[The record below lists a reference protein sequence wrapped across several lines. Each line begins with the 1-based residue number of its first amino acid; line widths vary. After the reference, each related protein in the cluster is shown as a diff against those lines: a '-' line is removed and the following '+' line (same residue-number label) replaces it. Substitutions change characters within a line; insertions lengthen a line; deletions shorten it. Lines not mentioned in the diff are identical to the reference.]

1 MTAQPTSSSTQT
13 ALYNYDILAYIFNA
27 FESRTRGSGRTAL
40 AACTLVCQTWTE
52 PASRVLWRKLD
63 SLHPLWALL
72 AGRYFPPSAK
82 RLTEFWTIVEPEEFV
97 KEIVVKEPGLWKRF
111 LKQASHIREIGTASY
126 GEAEL
131 ALIRSI
137 VHHNGGVTFL
147 PSLNI
152 LAWRHAITTDMTLL
166 MVASPSLRSL
176 ELSTARSIPRPNA
189 IMSTP
194 PNDYTPS
201 EPLFA
206 GLPAAAPYL
215 RRLVISGRQLPST
228 IVYPHVVGFTRLRE
242 LYLYNDL
249 CTVRPADLYLI
260 LKALPDLELLSM
272 QVKDFSNPPRAASS
286 TSLRELRVNG
296 TPADLAGLLSP
307 SGIDAPF
314 LTSLSL
320 NIGGEAYTA
329 SHQHCLEAL
338 ALANFAPTLRTL
350 VLATVVCDWPI
361 PADASFEHYTTLI
374 GPLMRLAQ
382 LEDVEL
388 RVLDTWLNLAD
399 EDVLAVAR
407 AWRRLRRLVL
417 SYIPTD
423 SVPDMTVLRHFAA
436 LCPDLRELVLTKVR
450 IPQVFDVPAP
460 AVAEIITTA
469 RSTKTIAESEKAVHP
484 LRKLDLRLTFATRD
498 PINTLEV
505 ARFIDA
511 LFPRLEVS
519 ATRSGR
525 ITVFTAPWEKIEA
538 EIRKMR
544 TRRSLGVQ
552 M

>member
-1 MTAQPTSSSTQT
+1 MTAQPIGFSTQT
-13 ALYNYDILAYIFNA
+13 ALLNYDILAYIFNS
-27 FESRTRGSGRTAL
+27 FESRSRGSGRKAL
-40 AACTLVCQTWTE
+40 AACTLVCQTWSE
-52 PASRVLWRKLD
+52 PASEVLWRKLD

-97 KEIVVKEPGLWKRF
+97 KEVAAKEPDLWKRF
-111 LKQASHIREIGTASY
+111 LHRASHIREIGTASY

-131 ALIRSI
+131 ALIRS
-137 VHHNGGVTFL
+137 VVQHNGGTTFL

-152 LAWRHAITTDMTLL
+152 LAWRHAVTTDMTLL
-166 MVASPSLRSL
+166 VVISPSLRSL
-176 ELSTARSIPRPNA
+176 ELSTARNISRHNGMHP
-189 IMSTP
+189 P

-215 RRLVISGRQLPST
+215 HRLVISGRQLPSS
-228 IVYPHVVGFTRLRE
+228 IVYPHIVGLTRLRE
-242 LYLYNDL
+242 LCLYNDL
-249 CTVRPADLYLI
+249 CAVRPADLCLI
-260 LKALPDLELLSM
+260 LGALPDLELLST
-272 QVKDFSNPPRAASS
+272 QVKDFFNPPCAASS
-286 TSLRELRVNG
+286 TSLRELRLNG
-296 TPADLAGLLSP
+296 TPADLAGVLSP
-307 SGIDAPF
+307 SGIDVPF

-320 NIGGEAYTA
+320 NVDGVAYTA

-350 VLATVVCDWPI
+350 VLATVVRDEQI
-361 PADASFEHYTTLI
+361 PADAELAHYTTLI
-374 GPLMRLAQ
+374 GPLMRLAH

-388 RVLDTWLNLAD
+388 RILNTWLNLAD

-407 AWRRLRRLVL
+407 AWRRLRRLIL

-423 SVPDMTVLRHFAA
+423 SVPSMTVLRHFAMH
-436 LCPDLRELVLTKVR
+436 CPDLRELVLTKVR
-450 IPQVFDVPAP
+450 IPEALDVPAP
-460 AVAEIITTA
+460 V
-469 RSTKTIAESEKAVHP
+469 IAETLTTKLPAKAGSEKALHP

-505 ARFIDA
+505 ARFIDS
-511 LFPRLEVS
+511 LFPQLEVT

-538 EIRKMR
+538 EIRRMR

>member
-1 MTAQPTSSSTQT
+1 MSSSTQT

-27 FESRTRGSGRTAL
+27 FESRSRGSGRKAL
-40 AACTLVCQTWTE
+40 AACTLVCQMWSDS
-52 PASRVLWRKLD
+52 ASQVLWRKLD

-82 RLTEFWTIVEPEEFV
+82 RLTEFWTIVEPDEFV
-97 KEIVVKEPGLWKRF
+97 KEIVAKEPDLWKRF
-111 LKQASHIREIGTASY
+111 LKRASHIHEIGTASY

-131 ALIRSI
+131 ALIRAI
-137 VHHNGGVTFL
+137 VHHNGGATFL

-166 MVASPSLRSL
+166 MVVSPSLQSL
-176 ELSTARSIPRPNA
+176 ELSTARSIPRPNG
-189 IMSTP
+189 MLPP

-201 EPLFA
+201 EPLFV

-228 IVYPHVVGFTRLRE
+228 IVYPHIVGFTRLRE
-242 LYLYNDL
+242 LNLYNDL
-249 CTVRPADLYLI
+249 CAVRPADLCLI
-260 LKALPDLELLSM
+260 LEAFPDLELLST
-272 QVKDFSNPPRAASS
+272 QVKDFSNPARAASS
-286 TSLRELRVNG
+286 TSLRELRLNG

-307 SGIDAPF
+307 SGLDAPF
-314 LTSLSL
+314 LASLSL
-320 NIGGEAYTA
+320 NIDGVAYTA

-338 ALANFAPTLRTL
+338 SLANFAPTLRTL
-350 VLATVVCDWPI
+350 VLATVVRDEPV
-361 PADASFEHYTTLI
+361 PTDVSLEHYTTLV
-374 GPLMRLAQ
+374 GPLMRLAH

-388 RVLDTWLNLAD
+388 RILNTWLNLAD
-399 EDVLAVAR
+399 EDVLAIAR
-407 AWRRLRRLVL
+407 AWRRLQRLIL

-436 LCPDLRELVLTKVR
+436 HCPDLRELVLTKVR
-450 IPQVFDVPAP
+450 IPPALDVPAP
-460 AVAEIITTA
+460 AIAETVNSA
-469 RSTKTIAESEKAVHP
+469 RSAAKTATAGPEKGTGMHP

-511 LFPRLEVS
+511 LFPRLEVA

-525 ITVFTAPWEKIEA
+525 ITVFTAAWEKIEA
-538 EIRKMR
+538 EIRRMR
-544 TRRSLGVQ
+544 TRRSLDMQ